1 METSK
6 LPDPNSLPP
15 STLESETSESRTL
28 LQIDQGALEKS
39 LTLALSQLPY
49 LVPYSS
55 RVTEAVPSLKGGRMK
70 ISPVEVNREDH
81 LVDLTVN
88 LVLVE
93 GSSGPDIFKKLQSDI
108 SDVLWKQFSLQ
119 LRRLDVKFCDY
130 ISHGEYTLL
139 RDKLHLKVQD

>member
-6 LPDPNSLPP
+6 VSDP
-15 STLESETSESRTL
+15 STLSTSAADPETSESRTL

-49 LVPYSS
+49 LVPYSN
-55 RVTEAVPSLKGGRMK
+55 RVVEAVPSLKGGRIK
-70 ISPVEVNREDH
+70 VSPVEVSREDH

-93 GSSGPDIFKKLQSDI
+93 GSSGPDIFQKLQADI

-119 LRRLDVKFCDY
+119 LRRLDVQFCDY

-139 RDKLHLKVQD
+139 QDKLKLKVQD